1 MNKDFRYSSYL
12 HGEVR
17 SFRFGEPVVSYQ
29 PFSPFSPLSYCTK
42 ATENVIPEL
51 IFLDKLL
58 HF

>member
-29 PFSPFSPLSYCTK
+29 LTAFFSLLPTL
-42 ATENVIPEL
+42 
-51 IFLDKLL
+51 LL
-58 HF
+58 H

>member
-1 MNKDFRYSSYL
+1 MVRYEVFVLGSRSS
-12 HGEVR
+12 VI
-17 SFRFGEPVVSYQ
+17 SYQ